1 MRLIKKSHRHAE
13 SIIQGNPYLRN
24 DYSELLNI
32 LENITDDD
40 LINDFYNRL
49 GLIRGKSLSKSIN
62 HLIKVR
68 LE

>member
-49 GLIRGKSLSKSIN
+49 GL
-62 HLIKVR
+62 
-68 LE
+68 